1 MSTALTG
8 QGAGAAGQ
16 GDGTPA
22 GAGGTG
28 NQSQQSQPTPDW
40 RTSLP
45 EELRSEKVFESIKGK
60 DWAEAGPVLA
70 KNYLNAQKLVGAEK
84 LVLPTKDS
92 TPEQVAEFRKKLG
105 VPDKADEYGIALP
118 EGMKEE
124 QLNKESLDTWRQR
137 LHAQGIPKAAAE
149 AIIKDYLA
157 DTKGMMDAQTKAQE
171 EQAKAWQQEL
181 RQKFGVN
188 YDKSINLARYALE
201 EFADPKLTEWLEST
215 GAGNNPTVVEFF
227 SKVGAAMSEDR
238 PRTGVG
244 GVEGGEPRSKAQ
256 AQAAINEFHR
266 NEAKQKALW
275 DANHPQHDAV
285 VKERDKLFQI
295 AYADED
301 EK

>member
-8 QGAGAAGQ
+8 QGAGTAGQ
-16 GDGTPA
+16 GDGTSGSA
-22 GAGGTG
+22 SGTG
-28 NQSQQSQPTPDW
+28 NQSQQTQPTPDW

-45 EELRSEKVFESIKGK
+45 EDLRSEKVFESIKGK
-60 DWAEAGPVLA
+60 DWSEAGPVLA

-105 VPDKADEYGIALP
+105 VPDKFDEYGIALP

-157 DTKGMMDAQTKAQE
+157 DTKGMMDAQAKAQE
-171 EQAKAWQQEL
+171 DQSKAWAAEL
-181 RQKFGVN
+181 KEKFGQN
-188 YDKSINLARYALE
+188 YDKNINLARYALE
-201 EFADPKLTEWLEST
+201 EFSDPKLVEWLEAS

-227 SKVGAAMSEDR
+227 AKVGAAMSEDR
-238 PRTGVG
+238 PRTGAG
-244 GVEGGEPRSKAQ
+244 GGATGEPRTKAQ
-256 AQAAINEFHR
+256 AQAAINEFNR

-275 DANHPQHDAV
+275 EANHPQHEAV
-285 VKERDKLFQI
+285 VKERDALFKI
-295 AYADED
+295 AFAED
-301 EK
+301 EEK